1 MLFRSLLTE
10 TIAVALGA
18 LRANKMRSLL
28 TMLGIVIGIG
38 AVIAMVSLGNGA
50 QASIK
55 ERIARLGTTV
65 LWVTPNRVFT
75 GGINQGGSSAKLTIK
90 DVAAILER
98 SPHVVDANYQQ
109 DRNMQVVWGRQNTN
123 VQITGTI
130 TNFLSVRNFKIAE
143 GRMFTAQEE
152 AGRKRLAVL
161 GATVLQNLNIS
172 SPNQIIGEKI
182 RIASREF
189 TVIGVLEEKGATG
202 FGDGDNQI
210 LVPFAVGRFELFG
223 TDRLNDIWALTSGEA
238 DIDLAMGEIQ
248 TTLRRMH
255 KIPPTRPDDFRLQN
269 QADFLVALNETT
281 QTFGLLLAGIAAV
294 SLVVGGIGIMN
305 IMLVSV
311 TERTREIGVRKA
323 LGATRINIMLQFLI
337 EAVVLCLLG
346 GAIGIAAGIL
356 GSSQLASSMGWKAVI
371 DAQSVLVAFGF
382 ASATGLLFGVWPARR
397 AAGLDPIAALRYE

>member
-1 MLFRSLLTE
+1 MLLTE

-38 AVIAMVSLGNGA
+38 AVISMVSLGNGA
-50 QASIK
+50 QAAIK

-75 GGINQGGSSAKLTIK
+75 GGINQGGSSAKLTVK
-90 DVAAILER
+90 DVTAILER

-109 DRNMQVVWGRQNTN
+109 DRNLQVVWGRQNTN
-123 VQITGTI
+123 VQVTGTI

-323 LGATRINIMLQFLI
+323 LGATRVNIMLQFLI

-346 GAIGIAAGIL
+346 GAVGIAAGIV

-397 AAGLDPIAALRYE
+397 AAGLDPISALRYE

>member
-1 MLFRSLLTE
+1 MLLTE

-109 DRNMQVVWGRQNTN
+109 DRNLQVVWGRQNTN
-123 VQITGTI
+123 VQVTGTI

-172 SPNQIIGEKI
+172 SPSQVIGEKI

-323 LGATRINIMLQFLI
+323 LGATRVNIMLQFLI

-346 GAIGIAAGIL
+346 GAVGIAAGIV

>member
-1 MLFRSLLTE
+1 MLLTE

-38 AVIAMVSLGNGA
+38 AVISMVSLGNGA
-50 QASIK
+50 QAAIK

-90 DVAAILER
+90 DVTAILER

-109 DRNMQVVWGRQNTN
+109 DRNLQVVWGRQNTN
-123 VQITGTI
+123 VQVTGTI

-172 SPNQIIGEKI
+172 SPNRIIGEKI

-323 LGATRINIMLQFLI
+323 LGATRVNIMLQFLI

-346 GAIGIAAGIL
+346 GAVGIAAGIV

-397 AAGLDPIAALRYE
+397 AAGLDPISALRYE